1 MDTLMRTITPLLL
14 VGALLAGLA
23 TDARAQTQQDRWFFN
38 VNFGGQIQ
46 DESFTDSSTFLIYNE
61 QGATAS
67 AHSFGGG
74 MLFNISAGGLVWRD
88 VGIGLS
94 YSHNSNK
101 NDATATVRV
110 PNPIVFGQF
119 REASTTVSDI
129 EHKEDVVHLHFFYQR
144 RVTDKIK
151 VLLMAGPSF
160 FNVHQ
165 QIVTVNAPADIIDSP
180 PSYTTV
186 TIKSATVTET
196 KDSPVGFNVGVDG
209 TYDIRRFNVP
219 GLGPVGV
226 GVGLFGR
233 YSGATAKFPTVEGF
247 TRDGNPTAGGLQG
260 GIGLRLGF

>member
-14 VGALLAGLA
+14 VGALLAGLP
-23 TDARAQTQQDRWFFN
+23 TDARAQTQQDRWFFS

-46 DESFTDSSTFLIYNE
+46 DESFTETSTFTIYNE

-74 MLFNISAGGLVWRD
+74 MLFDISAGGLVWQD
-88 VGIGLS
+88 FGVALG

-110 PNPIVFGQF
+110 PSPIVFGQF

-129 EHKEDVVHLHFFYQR
+129 EHKEDVVHLQFYWQR

-151 VLLMAGPSF
+151 VLFLVGPSF

-165 QIVTVNAPADIIDSP
+165 QIVTVNAPADIVDQP
-180 PSYTTV
+180 PYTTV
-186 TIKSATVTET
+186 SIKSVTVTEA
-196 KDSPVGFNVGVDG
+196 KDSPVGFNIGLDG
-209 TYDIRRFNVP
+209 TYDIRRFEVP
-219 GLGPVGV
+219 GLGSVGV
-226 GVGLFGR
+226 GIGLFGR
-233 YSGATAKFPTVEGF
+233 YSSATIKFPGLPGT
-247 TRDGNPTAGGLQG
+247 TRDDDPSAGGLQG